1 MSFIALRCSDPQCEL
16 SGDSPARTVGVERNG
31 CSIWSEPERL
41 RVEKYG
47 HYRGGMPGLTT
58 NGLSKKSGGP
68 EPEDDEHLKHV
79 KAIDRENARLA
90 NEAPMTHEQAEEI
103 SKRST

>member
-1 MSFIALRCSDPQCEL
+1 MVNMVRTRAAARGKIRAL
-16 SGDSPARTVGVERNG
+16 
-31 CSIWSEPERL
+31 
-41 RVEKYG
+41 
-47 HYRGGMPGLTT
+47 YRGGMPGLTT